1 MHNIYNMHNI
11 LLYLISF
18 YLLLLQDAMNTNITQ
33 VQRDGRQAQ
42 RGVRCIMVFLQKT
55 CIPASVI
62 VLILNSSSSLQNQI
76 LSILSWNTPSKMP
89 GGRINTMSWR
99 ILLACSD
106 AQNRHNMHNTH
117 NMHNMSICKTCI
129 YMCNMYN
136 IHYPLLRNH

>member
-1 MHNIYNMHNI
+1 MHNIYNMHNL

-42 RGVRCIMVFLQKT
+42 RGVRCIMVFVQKT

-76 LSILSWNTPSKMP
+76 LSILS
-89 GGRINTMSWR
+89 
-99 ILLACSD
+99 
-106 AQNRHNMHNTH
+106 
-117 NMHNMSICKTCI
+117 
-129 YMCNMYN
+129 
-136 IHYPLLRNH
+136 